1 MTHLTMEELEAL
13 YEEMEA
19 NYGEALDAQYKGGAQ
34 R

>member
-1 MTHLTMEELEAL
+1 MEELEAL

-19 NYGEALDAQYKGGAQ
+19 NYGEVLDAQYKGGVQ